1 MLLHVMQSI
10 RAVRT
15 HKISI
20 MYYIRYYRLYH
31 NYVAS
36 KYLHDIS
43 DSYCNYMFIIVYKN
57 LVFS

>member
-1 MLLHVMQSI
+1 
-10 RAVRT
+10 
-15 HKISI
+15 